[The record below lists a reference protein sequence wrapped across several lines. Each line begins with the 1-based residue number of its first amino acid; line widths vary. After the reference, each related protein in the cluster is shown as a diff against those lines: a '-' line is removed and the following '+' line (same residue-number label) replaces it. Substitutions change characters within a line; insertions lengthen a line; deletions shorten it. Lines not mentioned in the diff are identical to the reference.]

1 MQTLKYKIF
10 RPRSKVQQSWTQG
23 DFLLLMS
30 STGLQIDQKTIQQ
43 KNVELVEMYRD
54 KSKKQAQTQHLY
66 DTLKKR
72 VMTSQVQTAASDSV
86 AQAINSMSSIPR
98 PQPFGDPSFQP
109 HPPTSFHPNGQR
121 GSDRHQQT
129 QHSRSPGPSSRN
141 AHVEIGAAAMPP
153 PSGPLVGH
161 HSRKS
166 CALSGQSLLTM
177 SDGFAS
183 STPQHRTHLPGT
195 VRTAAARS
203 QIPLSTRAP
212 GTGSRQPM
220 ANMTNTRNSQSRS
233 SGYGITAGMKIGRPL
248 GSSLSNG
255 EQRSDRSNGIAS
267 NCRYSSSTDR
277 RLDHLNDNEA
287 RVDGFGNN
295 RSFSATN
302 FY

>member
-10 RPRSKVQQSWTQG
+10 RPRSKVQQSWTQ
-23 DFLLLMS
+23 DDLLLLMS

-109 HPPTSFHPNGQR
+109 HPPTSFHPDGPR
-121 GSDRHQQT
+121 GSDRHLQT
-129 QHSRSPGPSSRN
+129 QHSRSPSQSSRN
-141 AHVEIGAAAMPP
+141 APFEIGVAAMPP

-166 CALSGQSLLTM
+166 SALSGQSLLTM

-183 STPQHRTHLPGT
+183 SIPQHRTHLPAT
-195 VRTAAARS
+195 ARTTATRS

-212 GTGSRQPM
+212 GTGPCQPM
-220 ANMTNTRNSQSRS
+220 ANITNTRNSNSRS
-233 SGYGITAGMKIGRPL
+233 SSYGITAGMKIGRPL
-248 GSSLSNG
+248 RSSLSNG
-255 EQRSDRSNGIAS
+255 DRTSDRLSGIAS
-267 NCRYSSSTDR
+267 NCQYSSSTSNHLDR
-277 RLDHLNDNEA
+277 ANGNEA
-287 RVDGFGNN
+287 HVDGFGNDK
-295 RSFSATN
+295 SFSGTIL
-302 FY
+302 Y